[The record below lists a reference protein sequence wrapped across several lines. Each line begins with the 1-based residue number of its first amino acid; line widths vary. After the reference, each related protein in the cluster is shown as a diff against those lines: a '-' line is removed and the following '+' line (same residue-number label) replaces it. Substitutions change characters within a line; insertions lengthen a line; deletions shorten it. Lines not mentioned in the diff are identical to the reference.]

1 MRVIWTDDMVDFLR
15 KNYPHYTNG
24 QLVEMIKEKFGVTVT
39 RVKLKNA
46 KATYNFKNKVLRNQ
60 GCFQKGMTPWNK
72 GRTMSEETREKV
84 KRTWFKKGNV
94 AVNTKPLGS
103 TRINTDGYKV
113 IKLAKSGQWKL
124 YSRYMYEKYHGVE
137 LTGDDVII
145 FADRNP
151 KNFEKDNLIK
161 VNRRELLYLNQRGL
175 IFENKDLTKSG
186 VVISKMEIAI
196 DERKK
201 DLK

>member
-1 MRVIWTDDMVDFLR
+1 MRITWTEDMVDFLR
-15 KNYPHYTNG
+15 KNYPHYTNDK
-24 QLVEMIKEKFGVTVT
+24 LVEIIKEKFGVTVT
-39 RVKLKNA
+39 RAKLKNA
-46 KATYNFKNKVLRNQ
+46 KATYNFKNKAFRNQ

-72 GRTMSEETREKV
+72 GRTMSDETREKV
-84 KRTWFKKGNV
+84 KRTWFKKGQCLNL
-94 AVNTKPLGS
+94 KPLGTLRDGS
-103 TRINTDGYKV
+103 DGYTYIKV
-113 IKLAKSGQWKL
+113 ERSGQWKL

-175 IFENKDLTKSG
+175 IFEDKDLTKSG

-201 DLK
+201 DRK